1 MWLTV
6 KGSVETGKQ
15 WLEVLSLVLP
25 GEDERSVWW
34 LAERGESWVSARFV
48 LCSCN

>member
-25 GEDERSVWW
+25 GEDERSV
-34 LAERGESWVSARFV
+34 
-48 LCSCN
+48 